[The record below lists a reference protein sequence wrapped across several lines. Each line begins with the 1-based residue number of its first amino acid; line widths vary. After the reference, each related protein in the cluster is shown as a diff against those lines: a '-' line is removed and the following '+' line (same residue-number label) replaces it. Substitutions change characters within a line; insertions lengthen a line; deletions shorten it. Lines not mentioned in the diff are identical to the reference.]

1 METMENTTANASG
14 RRATMFG
21 NEIASD
27 TSHLKTEVVLLQR
40 KYERLQQK
48 ERRMQQICE
57 EWSKKPDGEK
67 EFEPFYRAVSAV
79 ANSTGTRL
87 KTRVQMLNQMLRL
100 QKDSPDLQRQK
111 TMDPSMLSKVL
122 QGQKFVRK
130 MAMEKSD
137 GKHVGD
143 GDTIS
148 LFVFDENEHE
158 LAQEAS
164 QNNGVVDYHKVAK
177 HHYPDLQTSKAK
189 TDSVIQEKDDSQGDQ
204 DSFGS
209 VDLAPYMNTANS
221 QDSADRSKKFSQNGK
236 RTAFL
241 SDINT
246 KREAIK
252 PVRNAVSEYSAN
264 KTSTATN
271 GKRPSSAENNK
282 TESSACVIQ

>member
-87 KTRVQMLNQMLRL
+87 KTRVQMLNQMLKLQKSVALPSYKDNSSSMLRL

-130 MAMEKSD
+130 MAMEKS
-137 GKHVGD
+137 
-143 GDTIS
+143 
-148 LFVFDENEHE
+148 
-158 LAQEAS
+158 
-164 QNNGVVDYHKVAK
+164 
-177 HHYPDLQTSKAK
+177 
-189 TDSVIQEKDDSQGDQ
+189 SVIQEKDDSQGDQ